1 MDIKENIKKKLALL
15 PDSPGCYLMKDKTG
29 TIIYVGKAKILKNRV
44 KSYFR
49 GEKYGKTKV
58 LVENIV
64 DFEYIVTASEKEAL
78 LLEINLIK
86 KYDPKY
92 NIIFRDDKQY
102 PYIELSYNKY
112 PELSIVRPSKRM
124 KQKNVKLFGP
134 YPNSFAAKKIV
145 QILNRI
151 YPLKK
156 CKTFKD
162 DLCLYYHIGE
172 CLGYCKK
179 DIPKEEIDKIV
190 LDITSFLN
198 GNYHDIYNRLE
209 KEMYDASEKLNFEK
223 AKELKEIMEY
233 IGITLSK
240 QKIDFNDNVNRDI
253 FNYYVYK
260 DYISIQVLHGRNG
273 NLVERDSY
281 IYELNEDPIDVLNN
295 FIISFYEQD
304 DRFKPKEVLVPNN
317 LDNDIL
323 SEIIGIKFITPIK
336 GPKKQLLDMAEE
348 NAKIKIVD
356 KFELIKSDYNRKVHA
371 SEELSNL
378 LGIDIHRIESFD
390 NSHLFGNFRVSGMV
404 VFVDGK
410 KSTKDY
416 RKYKI
421 IGDEVDD
428 YHMMQEVI
436 ERRYAKVINDNLV
449 KPDLILT
456 DGGIIQ
462 INATLEV
469 LDNLGLDIPVYGMQ
483 KNDKHRITSLVT
495 KDNTEIPI
503 EKNSDLFH
511 FLETISE
518 EVHRF
523 TINYHK
529 EIRSK
534 GSLSSKLDLVPGIGD
549 KRKKLLLKTF
559 GSLKGIKEASNEEL
573 EKIIPKD
580 VVNILRKVL
589 DNWYFKI
596 SSI

>member
-1 MDIKENIKKKLALL
+1 MEIRDNIKKKLALL
-15 PDSPGCYLMKDKTG
+15 PDNPGCYLMKDETG

-49 GEKYGKTKV
+49 GEKFGKTKL
-58 LVENIV
+58 LVQNIA
-64 DFEYIVTASEKEAL
+64 DFEYIVTGSEKEAL

-102 PYIELSYNKY
+102 PYIMLTYDKY
-112 PELSIVRPSKRM
+112 PELSIIRPNKRT
-124 KQKNVKLFGP
+124 KRKNVKLFGP
-134 YPNSFAAKKIV
+134 YPNSFAAKRIV
-145 QILNRI
+145 QILNRM

-156 CKTFKD
+156 CKNFKD

-172 CLGYCKK
+172 CLGYCKLN
-179 DIPKEEIDKIV
+179 IDKEIMDNMV
-190 LDITSFLN
+190 MEITSFLN
-198 GNYHDIYNRLE
+198 GNYHDILNRLE
-209 KEMYDASEKLNFEK
+209 KEMYDASNKLNFEK
-223 AKELKEIMEY
+223 AKDIKEVMEY
-233 IGITLSK
+233 IKVILEK

-260 DYISIQVLHGRNG
+260 DYISIQVLHSRNG

-281 IYELNEDPIDVLNN
+281 IYELNEEENDVMNN

-304 DRFKPKEVLVPNN
+304 DRFKPREIFVPEG
-317 LDNDIL
+317 LDNDLL
-323 SEIIGIKFITPIK
+323 SEVLNVHVITPIK
-336 GPKKQLLDMAEE
+336 GDKRKLLDMAKE
-348 NAKIKIVD
+348 NAKIKVED
-356 KFELIKSDYNRKVHA
+356 KITLIKNDYNRTVHA
-371 SEELSNL
+371 CEELSKKI
-378 LGIDIHRIESFD
+378 GFEVHRIESFD

-404 VFVDGK
+404 VFVDGR

-421 IGDEVDD
+421 ISDVKDD

-436 ERRYAKVINDNLV
+436 ERRYSRVINDNL
-449 KPDLILT
+449 KAPDLILV

-462 INATLEV
+462 INATKEV
-469 LDNLGLDIPVYGMQ
+469 LDNLALDIPVFGMQ
-483 KNDKHRITSLVT
+483 KNDKHRITHLVSP
-495 KDNTEIPI
+495 DGEFIEV

-523 TINYHK
+523 AISYHK

-534 GSLSSKLDLVPGIGD
+534 GTFSSKLDEIPGIG
-549 KRKKLLLKTF
+549 KQRKKELLKRF
-559 GSLKGIKEASNEEL
+559 GTLKGILDASDEEL
-573 EKIIPKD
+573 EKIVPKNIIP
-580 VVNILRKVL
+580 ILKEYL
-589 DNWYFKI
+589 QK
-596 SSI
+596 

>member
-534 GSLSSKLDLVPGIGD
+534 GSLSSKLDIVPGIGD

-589 DNWYFKI
+589 DN
-596 SSI
+596 

>member
-1 MDIKENIKKKLALL
+1 MEVKDNIKKKLALL
-15 PDSPGCYLMKDKTG
+15 PDSPGCYLMKDNSG

-49 GEKYGKTKV
+49 GEKFGKTKL
-58 LVENIV
+58 LVENIC
-64 DFEYIVTASEKEAL
+64 DFEYIVTGSEKEAL

-102 PYIELSYNKY
+102 PYIMLSYDKY
-112 PELSIVRPSKRM
+112 PELSIIRPNKKMKR
-124 KQKNVKLFGP
+124 KNVRLFGP
-134 YPNSFAAKKIV
+134 YPNSLAAKKIV
-145 QILNRI
+145 QILNRL

-156 CKTFKD
+156 CKNFKD

-172 CLGYCKK
+172 CLGYCK
-179 DIPKEEIDKIV
+179 
-190 LDITSFLN
+190 LDIDREIMDNMVSEISSFLN
-198 GNYHDIYNRLE
+198 GNYGDILSKIE
-209 KEMYDASEKLNFEK
+209 SEMYKASDKLNFEK
-223 AKELKEIMEY
+223 AKELKELMDY
-233 IGITLSK
+233 IKIVLEK
-240 QKIDFNDNVNRDI
+240 QKIDFNDNVNRDV

-260 DYISIQVLHGRNG
+260 DYISIQVLHQRNG

-281 IYELNEDPIDVLNN
+281 IYELNEEETDVLSN

-304 DRFKPKEVLVPNN
+304 ERLKPREILVPEG
-317 LDNDIL
+317 LDNAL
-323 SEIIGIKFITPIK
+323 LEEIVGIKVICPIK
-336 GPKKQLLDMAEE
+336 GDKKKVLDMARE
-348 NAKIKIVD
+348 NARIKIED
-356 KFELIKSDYNRKVHA
+356 KISLIKNDYNRTIHA
-371 SEELSNL
+371 CEELSKL
-378 LGIDIHRIESFD
+378 LDINVHRIESFD
-390 NSHLFGNFRVSGMV
+390 NSHLFGSFRVSGMV

-416 RKYKI
+416 RKFKI
-421 IGDEVDD
+421 VGDEVDD
-428 YHMMQEVI
+428 YHMMQEVV
-436 ERRYAKVINDNLV
+436 ERRYSRVINDNLI

-469 LDNLGLDIPVYGMQ
+469 LDNLCLDIPVYGMK
-483 KNDKHRITSLVT
+483 KNDKHRITALISP
-495 KDNTEIPI
+495 DNEEIPI

-534 GSLSSKLDLVPGIGD
+534 STFSSKLDEIPGIG
-549 KRKKLLLKTF
+549 KQRKKELLKKF
-559 GSLKGIKEASNEEL
+559 GTLKGIMDASDEEL
-573 EKIIPKD
+573 EKIIPKN
-580 VVNILRKVL
+580 VIPILKEYLRK
-589 DNWYFKI
+589 
-596 SSI
+596 

>member
-317 LDNDIL
+317 LDNDLL

-356 KFELIKSDYNRKVHA
+356 KFELIKNDYNRKVHA
-371 SEELSNL
+371 CEELSNL

-580 VVNILRKVL
+580 VVIILREVL
-589 DNWYFKI
+589 DN
-596 SSI
+596 

>member
-1 MDIKENIKKKLALL
+1 MNMDIRENIKKKLALL

-49 GEKYGKTKV
+49 GEKFGKTKL
-58 LVENIV
+58 LVQNIV
-64 DFEYIVTASEKEAL
+64 DFEYIVTGSEKEAL

-102 PYIELSYNKY
+102 PYIMLTYDKY
-112 PELSIVRPSKRM
+112 PELSIVRPNKRT
-124 KQKNVKLFGP
+124 KRKNVKLFGP
-134 YPNSFAAKKIV
+134 YPNGFAAKKIV
-145 QILNRI
+145 QILNRM

-172 CLGYCKK
+172 CLGYCKL
-179 DIPKEEIDKIV
+179 DIDKSIMDNIV
-190 LDITSFLN
+190 LEITSFLN
-198 GNYHDIYNRLE
+198 GNYHDIYNKLE
-209 KEMYDASEKLNFEK
+209 KEMLNASEKLNFEK
-223 AKELKEIMEY
+223 AKDIKEVMEY
-233 IGITLSK
+233 IKVVLEK

-260 DYISIQVLHGRNG
+260 DYISVQVLHSRNG

-281 IYELNEDPIDVLNN
+281 VYELNEDELDVMNN

-304 DRFKPKEVLVPNN
+304 DRFKPREILVPAG
-317 LDNDIL
+317 LDNDLL
-323 SEIIGIKFITPIK
+323 SEVLDVKVITPQK
-336 GPKKQLLDMAEE
+336 GDKKKLLDMAKE
-348 NAKIKIVD
+348 NAKIKIED
-356 KFELIKSDYNRKVHA
+356 KIKLIKNDYNRTVHA
-371 SEELSNL
+371 CEELSKKI
-378 LGIDIHRIESFD
+378 GFEVHRIESFD

-404 VFVDGK
+404 VFIDGK
-410 KSTKDY
+410 KSKKDY

-421 IGDEVDD
+421 ISDAKDD

-436 ERRYAKVINDNLV
+436 ERRYARVINDDL
-449 KPDLILT
+449 KAPDLILV
-456 DGGIIQ
+456 DGGLIQ
-462 INATLEV
+462 INATKEI
-469 LDNLGLDIPVYGMQ
+469 LDNLALNIPVFGMQ
-483 KNDKHRITSLVT
+483 KNDKHRITHLVSP
-495 KDNTEIPI
+495 DGEFIEV

-523 TINYHK
+523 AISYHK

-534 GSLSSKLDLVPGIGD
+534 GTFSSKLDEIPGIG
-549 KRKKLLLKTF
+549 KQRKKELLKKF
-559 GSLKGIKEASNEEL
+559 GTLKGIIDASNEEL
-573 EKIIPKD
+573 EKIIPKS
-580 VVNILRKVL
+580 VIPVL
-589 DNWYFKI
+589 KEYLQK
-596 SSI
+596 

>member
-1 MDIKENIKKKLALL
+1 MDIRDNIKKKLALL

-49 GEKYGKTKV
+49 GEKFGKTKL
-58 LVENIV
+58 LVQNIV
-64 DFEYIVTASEKEAL
+64 DFEYIVTGSEKEAL

-102 PYIELSYNKY
+102 PYIMLTYDKY
-112 PELSIVRPSKRM
+112 PELSIVRPNKRT
-124 KQKNVKLFGP
+124 KRKNVKLFGP
-134 YPNSFAAKKIV
+134 YPNGFAAKKIV
-145 QILNRI
+145 QILNRM

-172 CLGYCKK
+172 CLGYCKLNIDK
-179 DIPKEEIDKIV
+179 DIIDNMV
-190 LDITSFLN
+190 LEITSFLN
-198 GNYHDIYNRLE
+198 GNYNDIYNKLE
-209 KEMYDASEKLNFEK
+209 KEMLDASSKLNFEK
-223 AKELKEIMEY
+223 AKYIKEVMDY
-233 IGITLSK
+233 IKITLEK

-260 DYISIQVLHGRNG
+260 DYISIQVLHSRNG

-281 IYELNEDPIDVLNN
+281 VYELNEDECDVMNN

-304 DRFKPKEVLVPNN
+304 DRFKPREIFVPECIDQD
-317 LDNDIL
+317 LL
-323 SEIIGIKFITPIK
+323 SEILSIKVLSPQK
-336 GPKKQLLDMAEE
+336 GDKKKLLDMAKE
-348 NAKIKIVD
+348 NAKIRIEDKI
-356 KFELIKSDYNRKVHA
+356 KLIKNDYNRTVHA
-371 SEELSNL
+371 CEELSKKI
-378 LGIDIHRIESFD
+378 GFEVHRIESFD

-404 VFVDGK
+404 VFIDGR

-421 IGDEVDD
+421 ISDAKDD

-436 ERRYAKVINDNLV
+436 ERRYARVINDDL
-449 KPDLILT
+449 KAPDLILV
-456 DGGIIQ
+456 DGGLIQ
-462 INATLEV
+462 INATKEV
-469 LDNLGLDIPVYGMQ
+469 LDNLCLNIPVYGMQ
-483 KNDKHRITSLVT
+483 KNDKHRITHLV
-495 KDNTEIPI
+495 DPNGNLIEI

-523 TINYHK
+523 AISYHK

-534 GSLSSKLDLVPGIGD
+534 GTFSSKLDEIPGIG
-549 KRKKLLLKTF
+549 KQRKKELLKRF
-559 GSLKGIKEASNEEL
+559 GTLKGILEASDEEL
-573 EKIIPKD
+573 EKIIPKS
-580 VVNILRKVL
+580 VIPILKEYL
-589 DNWYFKI
+589 QK
-596 SSI
+596 

>member
-1 MDIKENIKKKLALL
+1 MNMDIRENIKKKLALL

-49 GEKYGKTKV
+49 GEKFGKTKL
-58 LVENIV
+58 LVQNIV
-64 DFEYIVTASEKEAL
+64 DFEYIVTGSEKEAL

-102 PYIELSYNKY
+102 PYIMLTYDKY
-112 PELSIVRPSKRM
+112 PELSIVRPNKRT
-124 KQKNVKLFGP
+124 KRKNVKLFGP
-134 YPNSFAAKKIV
+134 YPNGFAAKKIV
-145 QILNRI
+145 QILNRM

-172 CLGYCKK
+172 CLGYCKL
-179 DIPKEEIDKIV
+179 DIDKSIMDNIV
-190 LDITSFLN
+190 LEITSFLN
-198 GNYHDIYNRLE
+198 GNYHDIYNKLE
-209 KEMYDASEKLNFEK
+209 KEMLSASEKLNFEK
-223 AKELKEIMEY
+223 AKDIKEVMEY
-233 IGITLSK
+233 IKVVLEK
-240 QKIDFNDNVNRDI
+240 QKIDFNDNINRDI

-260 DYISIQVLHGRNG
+260 DYISVQVLHSRNG

-281 IYELNEDPIDVLNN
+281 VYELNEDELDVMNN

-304 DRFKPKEVLVPNN
+304 DRFKPREILVPSG
-317 LDNDIL
+317 LDNDLL
-323 SEIIGIKFITPIK
+323 SEVLNIHVLTPVK
-336 GPKKQLLDMAEE
+336 GDKKRLLDMAEE
-348 NAKIKIVD
+348 NAKIKIED
-356 KFELIKSDYNRKVHA
+356 KIKLIKNDYNRTVHA
-371 SEELSNL
+371 CEELSKKI
-378 LGIDIHRIESFD
+378 GFEVHRIESFD

-404 VFVDGK
+404 VFIDGR

-421 IGDEVDD
+421 ISDAKDD

-436 ERRYAKVINDNLV
+436 ERRYARVINDDL
-449 KPDLILT
+449 KAPDLILV
-456 DGGIIQ
+456 DGGLIQ
-462 INATLEV
+462 INATKEV
-469 LDNLGLDIPVYGMQ
+469 LDNLALNIPVYGMQ
-483 KNDKHRITSLVT
+483 KNDKHRITHLVSPRG
-495 KDNTEIPI
+495 EFIEV

-523 TINYHK
+523 AISYHK

-534 GSLSSKLDLVPGIGD
+534 GTFSSKLDEIPGIG
-549 KRKKLLLKTF
+549 KQRKKELLKKF
-559 GSLKGIKEASNEEL
+559 GTLKGILEAKEEEL
-573 EKIIPKD
+573 EKIVPKSVIP
-580 VVNILRKVL
+580 VL
-589 DNWYFKI
+589 KEYLQK
-596 SSI
+596 

>member
-1 MDIKENIKKKLALL
+1 MDTKDNIKKKLALL

-49 GEKYGKTKV
+49 GEKFGKTKV
-58 LVENIV
+58 LVQNID
-64 DFEYIVTASEKEAL
+64 DFEYIVTGSEKEAL

-102 PYIELSYNKY
+102 PYIMLTYDKY
-112 PELSIVRPSKRM
+112 PELSIVRPSKKM
-124 KQKNVKLFGP
+124 KRKNVKLFGP
-134 YPNSFAAKKIV
+134 YPNSYAAKKIV
-145 QILNRI
+145 QILNRM

-172 CLGYCKK
+172 CLGYCKL
-179 DIPKEEIDKIV
+179 DIDKEVMDNMVNEI
-190 LDITSFLN
+190 ISFLN
-198 GNYHDIYNRLE
+198 GNYFDIIKKLE
-209 KEMYDASEKLNFEK
+209 DEMYKASEKLNFEK
-223 AKELKEIMEY
+223 AKELKEVMDY
-233 IGITLSK
+233 IKVVLEK

-260 DYISIQVLHGRNG
+260 DYISLQVLHSRNG

-281 IYELNEDPIDVLNN
+281 IYELNEDENEVLSN

-304 DRFKPKEVLVPNN
+304 DRFKPREILVPEGLDNVLLEEVLGVKV
-317 LDNDIL
+317 L
-323 SEIIGIKFITPIK
+323 SPVK
-336 GPKKQLLDMAEE
+336 GDKKKLLDMAKE
-348 NAKIKIVD
+348 NARIKIED
-356 KFELIKSDYNRKVHA
+356 KINLIKNDYNRTVHA
-371 SEELSNL
+371 CEELSNL
-378 LGIDIHRIESFD
+378 LGINVHRIESFD

-404 VFVDGK
+404 VFIDGK

-428 YHMMQEVI
+428 FHMMQEVV
-436 ERRYAKVINDNLV
+436 ERRYARVINDNLV

-469 LDNLGLDIPVYGMQ
+469 LDNLCLDIPVYGMK
-483 KNDKHRITSLVT
+483 KNDKHRITALISH
-495 KDNTEIPI
+495 DNEEIPI

-529 EIRSK
+529 TLRSK
-534 GSLSSKLDLVPGIGD
+534 GS
-549 KRKKLLLKTF
+549 
-559 GSLKGIKEASNEEL
+559 
-573 EKIIPKD
+573 
-580 VVNILRKVL
+580 
-589 DNWYFKI
+589 I
-596 SSI
+596 SSILDMIDGIGNVRKKELIKKYGNINNIKNASIEELKEIIPENVAKELKNFLISRDTK